1 MGTPKLT
8 DWGFVGLLG
17 LLWGGSFVFAEYALV
32 AFGPITIASGRLL
45 LGGLLLFSFFRM
57 RGGRLPL
64 SFTRVREYVILGTIG
79 NAIPFSLIFF
89 GQQWISAGLAAILT
103 CATPFFTAFLA
114 HFLTSDE
121 RLDLKR
127 LVGLILGMA
136 GVAVT
141 VGLDTFEDLDN
152 GLIGQLAV
160 LGAALGYA
168 IYGIYARTLD
178 ARNPQETATGSV
190 LAGGLVLL
198 PLALLAETPVLAFS
212 ALPVVP
218 LLAIAGLGLIGTAI
232 PFVLY
237 FWLIRRIG
245 ANNISLGTMVAP
257 ISASGLGILLLNET
271 VRQQYAVG
279 FALLVLGF
287 IVIDGR
293 AFRKVRQLFGLAPKT
308 D

>member
-17 LLWGGSFVFAEYALV
+17 LLSGCSFVFAKHALT
-32 AFGPITIASGRLL
+32 AFGPLTIATSRLVL
-45 LGGLLLFSFFRM
+45 AGLFLFIFFRM

-64 SFTRVREYVILGTIG
+64 SFTRVREYVVLGLIG
-79 NAIPFSLIFF
+79 SAIPFSLIYW
-89 GQQWISAGLAAILT
+89 GQQWISAGLAAILV
-103 CATPFFTAFLA
+103 CAMPFFTAFLA

-127 LVGLILGMA
+127 LVGLVLGMT

-141 VGLDTFEDLDN
+141 VGLDTFQDIDN
-152 GLIGQLAV
+152 GLIGPLAV
-160 LGAALGYA
+160 LAAALGYA
-168 IYGIYARTLD
+168 IHGLYARTLD
-178 ARNPQETATGSV
+178 ARSPQETATGSV

-198 PLALLAETPVLAFS
+198 PLALLVETPWLSFHAT
-212 ALPVVP
+212 PVTP
-218 LLAIAGLGLIGTAI
+218 LLAIAGIASLGTAF

-245 ANNISLGTMVAP
+245 ANNVSLRTMVAP
-257 ISASGLGILLLNET
+257 VSATGLGIILLNET
-271 VRQQYAVG
+271 LRQQYAVG
-279 FALLVLGF
+279 FALLIMGF

-293 AFRKVRQLFGLAPKT
+293 LFRQLRSRFMRSPTT